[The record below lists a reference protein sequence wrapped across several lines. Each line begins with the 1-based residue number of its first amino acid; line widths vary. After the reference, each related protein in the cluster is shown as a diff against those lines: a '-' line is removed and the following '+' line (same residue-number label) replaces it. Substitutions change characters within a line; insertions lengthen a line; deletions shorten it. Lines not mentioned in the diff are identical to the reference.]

1 MKPATLIDPEEGQ
14 PLLDSSTTRRATPKV
29 LAAVVALG
37 LLGAV
42 AVASSQVAP
51 SSPVQAFDTAPLCD
65 STVETSVVNYTIPGL
80 VNVFNAEWDSL
91 AQSTGLDPYMNVINT
106 DINIPKDY
114 FCDESCALD
123 GGGSCTKSFVKLDLT
138 EMTGLGDFVLETI
151 DQASM
156 TVNTD
161 DTSCG
166 EPDGATCAFAAS
178 FPITAKLS
186 SGSTLELTFSNLDFQ
201 CKCKGPFGGAY
212 QQTPVNLGTET
223 CKSTDAKA
231 TGTLSVCFAGCSPG
245 GAITSAAITSFKISD
260 STTVTCDSNEGFW
273 AEVQSWLIPQFAGDI
288 YGAVNAPIE
297 DAINGEFTTLIDDY
311 NLDTCGSS

>member
-1 MKPATLIDPEEGQ
+1 M
-14 PLLDSSTTRRATPKV
+14 
-29 LAAVVALG
+29 
-37 LLGAV
+37 
-42 AVASSQVAP
+42 
-51 SSPVQAFDTAPLCD
+51 
-65 STVETSVVNYTIPGL
+65 
-80 VNVFNAEWDSL
+80 
-91 AQSTGLDPYMNVINT
+91 
-106 DINIPKDY
+106 
-114 FCDESCALD
+114 
-123 GGGSCTKSFVKLDLT
+123 DLT

-186 SGSTLELTFSNLDFQ
+186 SGSTLKLTFSNLDFQ

-297 DAINGEFTTLIDDY
+297 DAINSEFTTLVDDY

>member
-42 AVASSQVAP
+42 AVAS
-51 SSPVQAFDTAPLCD
+51 
-65 STVETSVVNYTIPGL
+65 
-80 VNVFNAEWDSL
+80 
-91 AQSTGLDPYMNVINT
+91 
-106 DINIPKDY
+106 
-114 FCDESCALD
+114 
-123 GGGSCTKSFVKLDLT
+123 
-138 EMTGLGDFVLETI
+138 
-151 DQASM
+151 
-156 TVNTD
+156 
-161 DTSCG
+161 
-166 EPDGATCAFAAS
+166 
-178 FPITAKLS
+178 
-186 SGSTLELTFSNLDFQ
+186 
-201 CKCKGPFGGAY
+201 
-212 QQTPVNLGTET
+212 
-223 CKSTDAKA
+223 
-231 TGTLSVCFAGCSPG
+231 SPG